1 MDNTTQFS
9 KDDAWTL
16 AEALRALGIDA
27 SVTVRDYVTPERK
40 VAQKY
45 SVRAVISDAKHGNVV
60 IRELTAPAVAA
71 DVVADMTREIKDR
84 AKKVQARR
92 RVQRAADRS

>member
-16 AEALRALGIDA
+16 ADAIRALGIEA
-27 SVTVRDYVTPERK
+27 SVTVRDYVTEDRK

-45 SVRAVISDAKHGNVV
+45 GVRAVISDARHGNVV
-60 IRELTAPAVAA
+60 IRELTAPTVAA
-71 DVVADMTREIKDR
+71 DVVADMTKEIKDR

-92 RVQRAADRS
+92 RAQRAADRS

>member
-16 AEALRALGIDA
+16 ADALRALGIEA

-40 VAQKY
+40 VAEKY
-45 SVRAVISDAKHGNVV
+45 SVRAVISDARHGNVV
-60 IRELTAPAVAA
+60 IRELTAPAVAT
-71 DVVADMTREIKDR
+71 DVAADMAREIKDR

>member
-1 MDNTTQFS
+1 MDDTTQFS

-16 AEALRALGIDA
+16 ADALRALGIEA
-27 SVTVRDYVTPERK
+27 SVTVRDYVTKNRE
-40 VAQKY
+40 VTQKY
-45 SVRAVISDAKHGNVV
+45 GVRAVISDARHGNVV

-84 AKKVQARR
+84 AKQVQARR
-92 RVQRAADRS
+92 RVQRVADQS

>member
-1 MDNTTQFS
+1 MDNATQLS

-16 AEALRALGIDA
+16 TEALRALGIEA

-45 SVRAVISDAKHGNVV
+45 GVRAVISDARNGNVA
-60 IRELTAPAVAA
+60 IRELTTPAVAA
-71 DVVADMTREIKDR
+71 DVVAEMTREVKDR

-92 RVQRAADRS
+92 RVQRATDRS

>member
-1 MDNTTQFS
+1 MDDTAQLS

-16 AEALRALGIDA
+16 TDALRALGIEA

-40 VAQKY
+40 VAQRY
-45 SVRAVISDAKHGNVV
+45 SVRAVISDARHGNVV
-60 IRELTAPAVAA
+60 IRELDAPAVAA
-71 DVVADMTREIKDR
+71 DVVADMTSEIKGR

-92 RVQRAADRS
+92 RIQRAADRN